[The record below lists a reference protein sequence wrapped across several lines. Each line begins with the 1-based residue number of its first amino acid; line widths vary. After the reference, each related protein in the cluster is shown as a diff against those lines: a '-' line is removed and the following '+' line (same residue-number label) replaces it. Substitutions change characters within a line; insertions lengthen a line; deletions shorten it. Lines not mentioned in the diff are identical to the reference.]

1 MSAPA
6 VARGALLPLYAQPDL
21 VLERGEGCYLWDSE
35 GRRYLDF
42 TAGIAVTAL
51 GHASPIVRAAIEGA
65 LDRGLVHTSNLY
77 RTRPASELAELLV
90 EASFPGGVFFCNSG
104 AEANEAA
111 FKFAR
116 RWAGA
121 TAGPGKHEF
130 VAFHGSF
137 HGRLFGTLAAT
148 DRPAY
153 RQPFLPV
160 MPGVRFA
167 DVGDVRGVE
176 AALAGGSVAAV
187 IIEVVQ
193 GEGGVRPVPPDF
205 LAALRG
211 LCDQH
216 DVLLIFDEIQC
227 GLGRTGRLF
236 AWQHAG
242 VVPDMMTLAK
252 PLAGGLPMGAVVA
265 SERVADTLEP
275 GDHATTFGGG
285 PLVASVG
292 TAVTR
297 TIAEAAFLERVQELG
312 HHLLSGLEALVDRSP
327 RVRDV
332 RGLGLMRGVALDGPA
347 APVVTAA
354 REGGLLVVSAGPD
367 VVRIVPPLT
376 ITESEIDEGLDILER
391 ALPAS

>member
-391 ALPAS
+391 ALTAS

>member
-6 VARGALLPLYAQPDL
+6 VARGALLPLYAQPEL
-21 VLERGEGCYLWDSE
+21 VLERGEGCNVWDSE

-51 GHASPIVRAAIEGA
+51 GHASPVVRAAIEGA
-65 LDRGLVHTSNLY
+65 LARGLVHTSNLY
-77 RTRPASELAELLV
+77 RTRPAQELAELLV

-121 TAGPGKHEF
+121 TAGPHKHEF

-153 RQPFLPV
+153 REPFLPV

-167 DVGDVRGVE
+167 DVGDVQGVE
-176 AALAGGSVAAV
+176 AALSTGTVAAV

-193 GEGGVRPVPPDF
+193 GEGGVRPTPPDF
-205 LAALRG
+205 LAALRR
-211 LCDQH
+211 LCDEH
-216 DVLLIFDEIQC
+216 DALLIFDEIQC
-227 GLGRTGRLF
+227 GLGRTGRMF

-265 SERVADTLEP
+265 SERIADTLER

-285 PLVASVG
+285 PLVASVA

-297 TIAEAAFLERVQELG
+297 AIAEPAFLERVRERG
-312 HHLLSGLEALVDRSP
+312 AYLLSGLESLADRSP
-327 RVRDV
+327 RVRSL
-332 RGLGLMRGVALDGPA
+332 RGLGLMRGVVLEGPA

-376 ITESEIDEGLDILER
+376 ITESEIDEGLHILER
-391 ALPAS
+391 ALTAS

>member
-1 MSAPA
+1 VSAPA
-6 VARGALLPLYAQPDL
+6 VAGGALLPLYAQPDL
-21 VLERGEGCYLWDSE
+21 VLERGEGCYVWDSE

-51 GHASPIVRAAIEGA
+51 GHASPVVHAAIEGA
-65 LDRGLVHTSNLY
+65 LARGLVHTSNLY
-77 RTRPASELAELLV
+77 RTRPGLELAELLV

-116 RWAGA
+116 RWAG
-121 TAGPGKHEF
+121 TAAGSHKHEF

-153 RQPFLPV
+153 REPFLPV

-167 DVGDVRGVE
+167 DVGDVEGVE
-176 AALAGGSVAAV
+176 AALSGGTVAAV

-193 GEGGVRPVPPDF
+193 GEGGVRPIPPDF
-205 LAALRG
+205 LAALRR
-211 LCDQH
+211 LCDEH
-216 DVLLIFDEIQC
+216 ETLLVFDEIQC

-236 AWQHAG
+236 AWQHSG

-265 SERVADTLEP
+265 SERIADTLKP

-292 TAVTR
+292 AAVTR
-297 TIAEAAFLERVQELG
+297 TIAEPAFLERVGELG
-312 HHLLSGLEALVDRSP
+312 RHLLSGLESLADRSP
-327 RVRDV
+327 RVRAV
-332 RGLGLMRGVALDGPA
+332 RGLGLMRGVVLDGPA
-347 APVVTAA
+347 SPVVTAA
-354 REGGLLVVSAGPD
+354 RERRLLVVSAGPD

-376 ITESEIDEGLDILER
+376 ITESEIDEGIDILEQ
-391 ALPAS
+391 ALSAS